1 MAEPLVV
8 IENLHK
14 SFVHLGRRLDVLR
27 GIDLVINQGEIVAIV
42 GPSGSGKSTLMNLL
56 GCLDTPTDGRY
67 LLDGVEVQILDD
79 DALAEIRNRKI
90 VLSFKASTCCRGQ
103 VPSTMWRCRCCTREQ
118 AGRHDGKLRSR
129 RCVASDWA
137 TGCTTGPIS
146 SRVDSDSGW
155 RLPVRSSTIRRCFWR
170 TSRREILISGP
181 GRKSSHCLKD
191 CTKKA

>member
-1 MAEPLVV
+1 MIEISGLRRHFLLGDELV
-8 IENLHK
+8 EA
-14 SFVHLGRRLDVLR
+14 LR
-27 GIDLVINQGEIVAIV
+27 GVDIRIERGEYVAIV

-56 GCLDTPTDGRY
+56 GCLDTPTEGRY
-67 LLDGVEVQILDD
+67 LLDGVEVQVLDD
-79 DALAEIRNRKI
+79 DALAEIRNRKDRFC
-90 VLSFKASTCCRGQ
+90 LSKLQPAAAGKCRRQCGAADA
-103 VPSTMWRCRCCTREQ
+103 VRGSK